1 MSGLLLKQQW
11 GQYDWVAGERGLMVI
26 SGIGVMGKARSPQC
40 IVGHNNVFV
49 FYSKNNE
56 KPLEGLCQRSN
67 LI

>member
-1 MSGLLLKQQW
+1 
-11 GQYDWVAGERGLMVI
+11 MVI

-49 FYSKNNE
+49 FYSKNKE